1 MQQDDPAVGSQSSVS
16 SGGSVPQYVPLQGEP
31 RQTSAPPLPNGA
43 VVGDSIV
50 QGLGQREVIK
60 RPDSEPVVPVAS
72 NVTPSQPTE
81 AMTGIPLS
89 APSFPPSP
97 MSSRGASLSE
107 ASDLSANDQP
117 LLVRGGE
124 ILKNASKKYQQ
135 MLDATTPLVMQRWV
149 GVATLFLI
157 FFLRILYIRAYY
169 IVCYVLCIF
178 ALNQLIYFLQPKDY
192 SSLTDSTT
200 SEEPALPTKLD
211 EFRPF
216 VRKLPEFKFWYSLTK
231 AVLLAIL
238 ATFNPVFNVPVY
250 WPVLVVY
257 FFLLFFVTMRRQ
269 FMDMKRFKYVPWD
282 IGKKKRYKS
291 SVSVTKS

>member
-1 MQQDDPAVGSQSSVS
+1 
-16 SGGSVPQYVPLQGEP
+16 
-31 RQTSAPPLPNGA
+31 
-43 VVGDSIV
+43 
-50 QGLGQREVIK
+50 
-60 RPDSEPVVPVAS
+60 
-72 NVTPSQPTE
+72 
-81 AMTGIPLS
+81 
-89 APSFPPSP
+89 
-97 MSSRGASLSE
+97 
-107 ASDLSANDQP
+107 
-117 LLVRGGE
+117 
-124 ILKNASKKYQQ
+124 
-135 MLDATTPLVMQRWV
+135 
-149 GVATLFLI
+149 
-157 FFLRILYIRAYY
+157 
-169 IVCYVLCIF
+169 
-178 ALNQLIYFLQPKDY
+178 
-192 SSLTDSTT
+192 LTDSTT

>member
-1 MQQDDPAVGSQSSVS
+1 MQQDDLAAGSRSSVS
-16 SGGSVPQYVPLQGEP
+16 SGGSGPQYVPLQGEP

-43 VVGDSIV
+43 LVGDSIV

-60 RPDSEPVVPVAS
+60 RPESESAASSVAPPQTS
-72 NVTPSQPTE
+72 E
-81 AMTGIPLS
+81 GMAGIPLS
-89 APSFPPSP
+89 APAFPASP
-97 MSSRGASLSE
+97 MSSRGPSVSE
-107 ASDLSANDQP
+107 TSNPSAHDGP

-124 ILKNASKKYQQ
+124 MLKRASTKYQQ

-149 GVATLFLI
+149 GIGALFLI
-157 FFLRILYIRAYY
+157 FLVRILYIQAYY

-178 ALNQLIYFLQPKDY
+178 VLNQLIYFLQPKDY
-192 SSLTDSTT
+192 ASLTDSTT

-216 VRKLPEFKFWYSLTK
+216 VRRLPEFKFWYSITK

-291 SVSVTKS
+291 SVSVTKT